1 MKKLLAVVVIIAM
14 TVALGLT
21 AFAET
26 VYTDTEGGIIW
37 EGSFWLSNDS
47 ETPAE
52 HSGRTIDA
60 VINASGAISELG
72 VPNYWASNP
81 ATEGQTNA
89 IAHVNVYKFDVNY
102 AKTKQETP
110 VASAEIELAGD
121 SNVGTTTEAAGT
133 NCKVTANGNAGIML
147 KFDTALPA
155 GQYVVEF
162 SEVAEAELMHYL
174 VLPMTQKEYPNDTV
188 AYYLDGE
195 KDENLTLRLA
205 VNLDGELLTLIP
217 DGKEPATEAPTA
229 APTDVPAS
237 DAPTSVPTDGNPSED
252 KPTSDTKVDPTK
264 APDKGNGGAN
274 IGLIIGIIA
283 AAVVLIGVIVAIIV
297 ASKKKKK

>member
-1 MKKLLAVVVIIAM
+1 MKKLFAVVVIIAM

-26 VYTDTEGGIIW
+26 VYTDTEGDIIW
-37 EGSFWLSNDS
+37 DAGFWLSNDS

-81 ATEGQTNA
+81 AVEGMANA
-89 IAHVNVYKFDVNY
+89 VAHVNVYKFDVNY
-102 AKTKQETP
+102 AKTKQGTP

-121 SNVGTTTEAAGT
+121 SNVGTTTEVAGT

-162 SEVAEAELMHYL
+162 SQVAQAELMHYL

-205 VNLDGELLTLIP
+205 VNLDGELHTLIP
-217 DGKEPATEAPTA
+217 DREEPDTQPGTEPATQPGTEPATQPGTAPATQ
-229 APTDVPAS
+229 PETVPQTG
-237 DAPTSVPTDGNPSED
+237 DFSVAMFA
-252 KPTSDTKVDPTK
+252 V
-264 APDKGNGGAN
+264 
-274 IGLIIGIIA
+274 IA
-283 AAVVLIGVIVAIIV
+283 ILAMGAAVVFM
-297 ASKKKKK
+297 KKRSF

>member
-1 MKKLLAVVVIIAM
+1 MKKLFAIVVIIAM

-26 VYTDTEGGIIW
+26 VYTDTEGDIIW
-37 EGSFWLSNDS
+37 DAGFWLSNDS
-47 ETPAE
+47 ETPAD

-81 ATEGQTNA
+81 AVEGMANA
-89 IAHVNVYKFDVNY
+89 VAHVNVYKFDVNY
-102 AKTKQETP
+102 AKTKQGTP

-121 SNVGTTTEAAGT
+121 SNVGTTTEVAGT

-162 SEVAEAELMHYL
+162 SQVAQAELLHYL
-174 VLPMTQKEYPNDTV
+174 VLPMMQKGYPNDTV
-188 AYYLDGE
+188 AYYRNGE

-205 VNLDGELLTLIP
+205 VNLEGELLTLIP
-217 DGKEPATEAPTA
+217 DGEEPATQPGTEPATQPGTEPA
-229 APTDVPAS
+229 TQPGTEPATQPGTEPATQPGTEPATQPETVPQTG
-237 DAPTSVPTDGNPSED
+237 DFSVTMFA
-252 KPTSDTKVDPTK
+252 V
-264 APDKGNGGAN
+264 
-274 IGLIIGIIA
+274 IA
-283 AAVVLIGVIVAIIV
+283 VLAMGAAVVFM
-297 ASKKKKK
+297 KKKAF

>member
-1 MKKLLAVVVIIAM
+1 MKKILAVVVIIAM

-26 VYTDTEGGIIW
+26 VYTDTEGGVIW
-37 EGSFWLSNDS
+37 DASFWLSNDS
-47 ETPAE
+47 EIPAN

-81 ATEGQTNA
+81 AVEGMANA
-89 IAHVNVYKFDVNY
+89 VAHVNVYKFDVNY
-102 AKTKQETP
+102 AKTKQGTP

-121 SNVGTTTEAAGT
+121 SNVGTTTEVAGT

-162 SEVAEAELMHYL
+162 SQVAQAELLHYL
-174 VLPMTQKEYPNDTV
+174 VLPMMQKGYPNDTV
-188 AYYLDGE
+188 AYYRNGE

-205 VNLDGELLTLIP
+205 VNLEGELLTLIP
-217 DGKEPATEAPTA
+217 DGEEPATQPGTEPATQPGTEPA
-229 APTDVPAS
+229 TQPGTEPATQPGTEPATQPGTEPATQPETVPQTG
-237 DAPTSVPTDGNPSED
+237 DFSVTMFA
-252 KPTSDTKVDPTK
+252 V
-264 APDKGNGGAN
+264 
-274 IGLIIGIIA
+274 IA
-283 AAVVLIGVIVAIIV
+283 VLAMGAAVVFM
-297 ASKKKKK
+297 KKKAF

>member
-26 VYTDTEGGIIW
+26 VYTDTEGGVIW
-37 EGSFWLSNDS
+37 DASFWLSNDS
-47 ETPAE
+47 ETPAN

-81 ATEGQTNA
+81 AVEGMANA
-89 IAHVNVYKFDVNY
+89 VAHVNVYKFDVNY
-102 AKTKQETP
+102 AKTFRGTP

-121 SNVGTTTEAAGT
+121 SDVGTTTEVAGT

-195 KDENLTLRLA
+195 KDENLTLRLS

-217 DGKEPATEAPTA
+217 DGEEPATQPGTEPATQPGTEPA
-229 APTDVPAS
+229 TQPGTEPATQPGTEPATQPGTEPATQPETVPQTG
-237 DAPTSVPTDGNPSED
+237 DFSVAMFA
-252 KPTSDTKVDPTK
+252 V
-264 APDKGNGGAN
+264 
-274 IGLIIGIIA
+274 IA
-283 AAVVLIGVIVAIIV
+283 VLAMGAAVVFM
-297 ASKKKKK
+297 KKRSF

>member
-102 AKTKQETP
+102 AKTKQGTP

-162 SEVAEAELMHYL
+162 SQVAQVEMTHYL
-174 VLPMTQKEYPNDTV
+174 VLPMMQKGYPNDTV
-188 AYYLDGE
+188 AYYRNGE

-205 VNLDGELLTLIP
+205 VNLEGELLTLIP
-217 DGKEPATEAPTA
+217 DGEEPATQPGTEPATQPGTEPA
-229 APTDVPAS
+229 TQPGTEPATQPETVPQTG
-237 DAPTSVPTDGNPSED
+237 DFSVAMFA
-252 KPTSDTKVDPTK
+252 V
-264 APDKGNGGAN
+264 
-274 IGLIIGIIA
+274 IA
-283 AAVVLIGVIVAIIV
+283 ILAMGAAVVFM
-297 ASKKKKK
+297 KKRSF